1 MQAFPHVYSV
11 AAAGGQKG
19 SVSLTA
25 AGLPRLM
32 SAAPVEFDGPGDQWS
47 PESLLCAAV
56 AGCFVLSFRS
66 IARASGL
73 KWTRLE
79 CEVEGTLERM
89 AGVTRFTKIVTRAVL
104 TVPEGVATSL
114 CEKVLHKAEESCLVA
129 NSLNC
134 GRDLQMEI
142 GRVPALEP
150 VSAQGA
156 AATS

>member
-1 MQAFPHVYSV
+1 MQAFPHSYSV
-11 AAAGGQKG
+11 AAAGAQKG

-25 AGLPRLM
+25 EGLPRLM
-32 SAAPVEFDGPGDQWS
+32 SAAPAEFDGPGDQWS

-56 AGCFVLSFRS
+56 ASCFVLSFRA

-79 CEVEGTLERM
+79 CEVEGTLERS

-104 TVPEGVATSL
+104 AVPESVVTSI

-134 GRDLQMEI
+134 GRELQMEI
-142 GRVPALEP
+142 ARVARLEP
-150 VSAQGA
+150 VSAQGTA
-156 AATS
+156 AMT